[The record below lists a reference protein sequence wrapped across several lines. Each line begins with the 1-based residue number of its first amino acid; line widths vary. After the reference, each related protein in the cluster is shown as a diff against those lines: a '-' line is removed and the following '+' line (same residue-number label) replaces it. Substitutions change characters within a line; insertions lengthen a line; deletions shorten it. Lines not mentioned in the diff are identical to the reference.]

1 MKRASAL
8 RRFFSGMAYLGRGL
22 RVWGT
27 SPRLMLLGA
36 IPPLIVG
43 AVYVT
48 GIVLLVMNI
57 ERLATWV
64 TPFASGWDESAQLLV
79 RGIAGLV
86 LLAAV
91 AFFAVVT
98 FAGITLTVG
107 DPFYERIAR
116 GVESRLGNAP
126 QELEETFWVGLW
138 RGIGSA
144 LRFLALTAS
153 VGLLLF
159 GLGFIPVV
167 GQTVVPVLGAFF
179 GGWFLALELSGFAFD
194 ARGLRLRDRRRSLG
208 ADRATTLGFG
218 VLTYLLFLVPF
229 LAIVVMPAAV
239 AGATMMSRD
248 ALSPQLVR
256 R

>member
-1 MKRASAL
+1 
-8 RRFFSGMAYLGRGL
+8 
-22 RVWGT
+22 
-27 SPRLMLLGA
+27 
-36 IPPLIVG
+36 
-43 AVYVT
+43 
-48 GIVLLVMNI
+48 
-57 ERLATWV
+57 
-64 TPFASGWDESAQLLV
+64 
-79 RGIAGLV
+79 
-86 LLAAV
+86 
-91 AFFAVVT
+91 
-98 FAGITLTVG
+98 VG

-239 AGATMMSRD
+239 AGATIMSRD

>member
-1 MKRASAL
+1 
-8 RRFFSGMAYLGRGL
+8 
-22 RVWGT
+22 
-27 SPRLMLLGA
+27 MLLGA

-43 AVYVT
+43 AAYVT
-48 GIVLLVMNI
+48 GIVLLVTHI
-57 ERLATWV
+57 DAVAAWA
-64 TPFASGWDESAQLLV
+64 TPFAADWEDGAQVLV

-107 DPFYERIAR
+107 DPFYERIAH
-116 GVESRLGNAP
+116 GVETRTGTAP
-126 QELEETFWVGLW
+126 EAIEETFWAGLW
-138 RGIGSA
+138 RGIGSGV
-144 LRFLALTAS
+144 RFLLLTAS

-159 GLGFIPVV
+159 ALGFIPIV

-179 GGWFLALELSGFAFD
+179 GGWFLALELTGFAFD
-194 ARGLRLRDRRRSLG
+194 ARGLRLKDRRHMLG
-208 ADRATTLGFG
+208 VSRATTLGFG

-229 LAIVVMPAAV
+229 LAIAVMPAAV
-239 AGATMMSRD
+239 AGATMLARD
-248 ALSPQLVR
+248 AIAPSTSPAR